1 MTVAREFPGLSVP
14 DPEVTTPP
22 GARRVSISK
31 REVIAAAAVV
41 LLVWVLVGFYLA
53 TAIPRYTA
61 SVVIGSAGPDSN
73 QSSALSSALSALSI
87 PTSVGRSSN
96 ATEKYLY
103 IITTPSF
110 AKQLMEK
117 HGFEKLIFRDRWD
130 GSQWTAPRGL
140 TNTLSIALRELFG
153 YQPWAPP
160 DEVDVANYLS
170 NNLLLEEDN
179 DSGFVKI
186 SFDNANRDLAARV
199 LDIVTTEGDAYLK
212 EVNEGLYLSQLD
224 FVTKKIAETSNL
236 EVINA
241 LRAYLVNVV
250 LSKTLL
256 SDSNS
261 YAIRTWGGVSV
272 TSLPTKPPVVMAFLL
287 GFVLGP
293 ILAVS
298 LIFFGRWIRPKA

>member
-1 MTVAREFPGLSVP
+1 MTVSREFPRLGVP
-14 DPEVTTPP
+14 EPAVTAPTRT
-22 GARRVSISK
+22 RRFAVSK
-31 REVIAAAAVV
+31 WEVIAAVAVV
-41 LLVWVLVGFYLA
+41 LAVWTMVGFYLA

-73 QSSALSSALSALSI
+73 QSSALSAALSALSI
-87 PTSVGRSSN
+87 PTSVSKTSN

-103 IITTPSF
+103 IITTASF
-110 AKQLMEK
+110 TKRLMEK
-117 HGFEKLIFRDRWD
+117 HGFEKIIFRDRWD
-130 GSQWTAPRGL
+130 GTQWTAPRGL
-140 TNTLSIALRELFG
+140 TSRLSIALRELFG

-160 DEVDVANYLS
+160 NEVDVSNYLA
-170 NNLLLEEDN
+170 NNLLLESDN

-186 SFDNANRDLAARV
+186 SFDHSDRDLAARV
-199 LDIVTTEGDAYLK
+199 LNIVTTEGDAYLK

-261 YAIRTWGGVSV
+261 YAIRSWGGVSV

-293 ILAVS
+293 LLALS
-298 LIFFGRWIRPKA
+298 LVFFGRWVRPKA

>member
-1 MTVAREFPGLSVP
+1 MTVTREFPGLSVP
-14 DPEVTTPP
+14 DPVVTAPS
-22 GARRVSISK
+22 GARRFAVSK
-31 REVIAAAAVV
+31 WEVIAAAAVV
-41 LLVWVLVGFYLA
+41 LSVWMLVGFYLA

-87 PTSVGRSSN
+87 PTSTSTRNN

-103 IITTPSF
+103 VITTASF
-110 AKQLMEK
+110 AKRLIEK
-117 HGFEKLIFRDRWD
+117 YGFEKLIFRDRWN
-130 GSQWTAPRGL
+130 GSEWTAPRGL
-140 TNTLSIALRELFG
+140 TNKLSIALRELFG

-160 DEVDVANYLS
+160 DEVDVSNYLT
-170 NNLLLEEDN
+170 NNLLLESDA

-186 SFDNANRDLAARV
+186 SFDNSSRDLAARV

-293 ILAVS
+293 ILALS
-298 LIFFGRWIRPKA
+298 LIFFGRWIRPRA